1 MSLVALHSSRDPGV
15 PAGVFLRQSLQRA
28 IDSAPG
34 LVVIT
39 VPAPVAPLEA
49 LACAS
54 EYAVL
59 WDPPSGTRYAGIG
72 KAVELA
78 ASGRDR
84 ITALVRA
91 AEPLWPRLCCIE
103 HPGVAPARP
112 RLFGGFAFA
121 PGAAQTQV
129 WRDFGDA
136 RFVLPTWLYARE
148 PATEESGPE
157 EGVER
162 AALSLTVDTAALAGA
177 SNADRA
183 SFLARHMAAFERVSG
198 MLEQA
203 ARQRADAGAGEG
215 AGMGAEVESATVL
228 ETEEMDP
235 AAWRQQIRDI
245 HSAIDAGRCD
255 KIVAA
260 RCTMVELSRAADPA
274 LVLAALG
281 RRYADCYRFG
291 YRFGPGAM
299 FVGAPPER
307 LIARVG
313 DRVFT
318 EALAGSIATEPGH
331 EQAAAGA
338 LLASGKDRSE
348 QDFVVQTIRAVL
360 GPLCKELEVPAEP
373 EIRALR
379 HVLHLKTPI
388 TGTLAR
394 PAHVLDLVAALHPT
408 PAVGG
413 VPTDAAM
420 AWIAEREP
428 ASRGWYAAPV
438 GWFDDSG
445 QGEFAVAIRSGLLCG
460 GRAYLYAGAGI
471 VRGSDP
477 DAEFAE
483 TRLKQRAVLDAL
495 GVKR

>member
-1 MSLVALHSSRDPGV
+1 MSMVAPNLHPARGEDRV
-15 PAGVFLRQSLQRA
+15 PAGVFLRQSLQRVLG
-28 IDSAPG
+28 DLTSAPG

-39 VPAPVAPLEA
+39 VPAPIAPLET
-49 LACAS
+49 LACAG
-54 EYAVL
+54 EHAVL
-59 WDPPSGTRYAGIG
+59 WDPPSGMHFAGIG
-72 KAVELA
+72 RAVEIT
-78 ASGRDR
+78 ASGADR
-84 ITALVRA
+84 FAALVRA
-91 AEPLWPRLCCIE
+91 AEPLWPRLRCIDY
-103 HPGVAPARP
+103 PGVAPARP

-121 PGAAQTQV
+121 PGVAQTPL
-129 WRDFGDA
+129 WGDFGDA
-136 RFVLPTWLYARE
+136 RFVLPTWLYARD
-148 PATEESGPE
+148 PGADDA
-157 EGVER
+157 R
-162 AALSLTVDTAALAGA
+162 ACLSLTVDTAELIGAG
-177 SNADRA
+177 SADGA
-183 SFLARHMAAFERVSG
+183 SFLARFMAAFERVWG
-198 MLEQA
+198 LLEQA
-203 ARQRADAGAGEG
+203 ARERSSPGAGHPEP
-215 AGMGAEVESATVL
+215 AAVL
-228 ETEEMDP
+228 ATEEMDP
-235 AAWRQQIRDI
+235 AAWRQQIG
-245 HSAIDAGRCD
+245 AIRAAIAAGRCD

-274 LVLAALG
+274 AVLATLE

-291 YRFGPGAM
+291 YRFGKGAM

-318 EALAGSIATEPGH
+318 EALAGSIAAEPGQ
-331 EQAAAGA
+331 EEVAARA
-338 LLASGKDRSE
+338 LLASSKDRSE

-360 GPLCKELEVPAEP
+360 GPLCKELEVPAQP

-420 AWIAEREP
+420 AWIAEHERAP
-428 ASRGWYAAPV
+428 RGWYAAPV

-445 QGEFAVAIRSGLLCG
+445 QGEFAVAIRSGLLTDNQ
-460 GRAYLYAGAGI
+460 AYIYAGAGI
-471 VRGSDP
+471 VRDSDP

-495 GVKR
+495 GVKQ